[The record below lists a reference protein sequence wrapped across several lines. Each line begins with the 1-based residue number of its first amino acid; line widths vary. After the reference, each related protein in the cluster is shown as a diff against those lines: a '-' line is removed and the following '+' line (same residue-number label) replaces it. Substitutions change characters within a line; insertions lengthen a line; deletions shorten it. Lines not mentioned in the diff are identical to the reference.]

1 MAIKTLIKRFF
12 SGNTPIAVVVV
23 LLLTSLYLM
32 SIATHNSL
40 LFGRLYSLL
49 LGINLLATILLVAL
63 IGKSVWHLIQQ
74 YRQGKTG
81 SRLTTRLVVMFVV
94 LSVTPVSVVYY
105 FSLDFLQRGIDSW
118 FDVRVDLDCR
128 RTVGGL

>member
-12 SGNTPIAVVVV
+12 SGKTPIVVMVV

-49 LGINLLATILLVAL
+49 LGINFLATVLLIGL

-81 SRLTTRLVVMFVV
+81 SRLTARLVVMFVV

-118 FDVRVDLDCR
+118 FDVRVENSLNDAL
-128 RTVGGL
+128 

>member
-12 SGNTPIAVVVV
+12 SGNKPVVVV
-23 LLLTSLYLM
+23 FVLLLITFYLM

-49 LGINLLATILLVAL
+49 LGINFLVTLLLLIL

-81 SRLTTRLVVMFVV
+81 SRLTTRLVVMFVI
-94 LSVTPVSVVYY
+94 L
-105 FSLDFLQRGIDSW
+105 
-118 FDVRVDLDCR
+118 VRNTGFCCLLFFTR
-128 RTVGGL
+128 LYSKRN